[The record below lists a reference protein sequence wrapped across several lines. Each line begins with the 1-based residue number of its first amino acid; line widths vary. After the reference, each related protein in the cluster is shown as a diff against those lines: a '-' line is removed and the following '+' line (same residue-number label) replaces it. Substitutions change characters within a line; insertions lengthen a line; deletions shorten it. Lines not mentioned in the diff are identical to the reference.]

1 MTRTA
6 KVFILSNPILYAR
19 AWDALRGTLMS
30 EGDVRRIPTGVAD
43 FDSIIQGGMPAGSLV
58 LLLGDVGGGGLEF
71 ALTSAA
77 KIGIVKEFP
86 ETRAFMLGDA
96 GKNGILPE
104 KMCYVTFSR
113 SRDDLLREVKMSFNK
128 DFYESLKNNLVFR
141 DFSKNYFMHSVVPM
155 AWVDSEESG
164 VFSDKKEDGLMASF
178 VDFLDGNAPG
188 SVIIIDSLTDLV
200 VSETINFQDVIALL
214 KGMQRMS
221 KKWGSVIYVML
232 TDEIL
237 DRKRQQM
244 VIDSVDGVL
253 KFEWAKFHHTSKRQ
267 RYLYVEKFMS
277 VLPHLDQER
286 IARFATL
293 ITSQS
298 GFVVINTERVG

>member
-1 MTRTA
+1 
-6 KVFILSNPILYAR
+6 
-19 AWDALRGTLMS
+19 MS
-30 EGDVRRIPTGVAD
+30 EGDVLRVPTGVAD
-43 FDSIIQGGMPAGSLV
+43 FDSIIQGGMPLGSVV

-77 KIGIVKEFP
+77 KIGIVKEYP
-86 ETRAFMLGDA
+86 DTRNFILGDA
-96 GKNGILPE
+96 GKGGLLPE

-113 SRDDLLREVKMSFNK
+113 SRDDLLREVKMSFNR
-128 DFYESLKNNLVFR
+128 DFYESLTTNLVFK
-141 DFSKNYFMHSVVPM
+141 DFSKDYFMHPVVPTSR
-155 AWVDSEESG
+155 VGSDQSG
-164 VFSDKKEDGLMASF
+164 LFSDKKQDGLLESL
-178 VDFLDGNAPG
+178 VDFLDSNATK
-188 SVIIIDSLTDLV
+188 SMVIIDSLTDLV
-200 VSETINFQDVIALL
+200 VSESVDFQDLVALL
-214 KGMQRMS
+214 KGIQRMS
-221 KKWGSVIYVML
+221 KKWGSVFYLVL

-244 VIDSVDGVL
+244 IIDSVDGVL

>member
-1 MTRTA
+1 M
-6 KVFILSNPILYAR
+6 
-19 AWDALRGTLMS
+19 LR
-30 EGDVRRIPTGVAD
+30 VPTGVAD
-43 FDSIIQGGMPAGSLV
+43 FDSIIQGGMPLGSVV

-86 ETRAFMLGDA
+86 DTRNFMLGDA
-96 GKNGILPE
+96 GKGGLLPD

-113 SRDDLLREVKMSFNK
+113 SRDDVLREVKMSFNR
-128 DFYESLKNNLVFR
+128 DFFESLSTNLIFK
-141 DFSKNYFMHSVVPM
+141 DFSKDYFMHTVVPTS
-155 AWVDSEESG
+155 WVGSDQSG
-164 VFSDKKEDGLMASF
+164 LFSDKKQDGLLESL
-178 VDFLDGNAPG
+178 VDFLEANAPK
-188 SVIIIDSLTDLV
+188 SMVIIDSLTDLV
-200 VSETINFQDVIALL
+200 VSESVDFQDLVALL
-214 KGMQRMS
+214 KGIQRMS
-221 KKWGSVIYVML
+221 KTWGSVFYFVL

-244 VIDSVDGVL
+244 IIDSVDGVL

>member
-1 MTRTA
+1 
-6 KVFILSNPILYAR
+6 
-19 AWDALRGTLMS
+19 MS
-30 EGDVRRIPTGVAD
+30 EGDVDRMPTGVAD
-43 FDSIIQGGMPAGSLV
+43 FDSIMQGGLPVGSVV
-58 LLLGDVGGGGLEF
+58 LLLGDVGGGGHEF

-77 KIGIVKEFP
+77 KIGIVKEYP
-86 ETRAFMLGDA
+86 DTRQFMLGDA
-96 GKNGILPE
+96 GKNGRLPE

-113 SRDDLLREVKMSFNK
+113 SRDDILRDVKLSFNK
-128 DFYESLKNNLVFR
+128 DFYESLSNTLLFK
-141 DFSKNYFMHSVVPM
+141 DFSRDYFMHTVVPTS
-155 AWVDSEESG
+155 WVGNEQAG
-164 VFSDKKEDGLMASF
+164 LFSADKKQDGLLESL
-178 VDFLDGNAPG
+178 VDFLDNNAPR
-188 SVIIIDSLTDLV
+188 SMVILDSLTDLV
-200 VSETINFQDVIALL
+200 VSETIPFQDLVALL
-214 KGMQRMS
+214 KGMQRMA
-221 KKWGSVIYVML
+221 KKWGSIIYLIL

-244 VIDSVDGVL
+244 IIDSVDGVF

-293 ITSQS
+293 ITAQS

>member
-1 MTRTA
+1 
-6 KVFILSNPILYAR
+6 
-19 AWDALRGTLMS
+19 MS
-30 EGDVRRIPTGVAD
+30 EGDVKRIPTGVAD
-43 FDSIIQGGMPAGSLV
+43 FDSIIQGGLPAGSVV

-86 ETRAFMLGDA
+86 DTRTFMLGDA
-96 GKNGILPE
+96 GKLGTLPQ
-104 KMCYVTFSR
+104 KMCYITFSR
-113 SRDDLLREVKMSFNK
+113 SRDDILQEVKMSFNK
-128 DFYESLKNNLVFR
+128 DFYQSLDSNLLFK
-141 DFSKNYFMHSVVPM
+141 DFSKDYFMHTLVPTT
-155 AWVDSEESG
+155 WLESG
-164 VFSDKKEDGLMASF
+164 QEGLFTDKKKDGLLESL

-188 SVIIIDSLTDLV
+188 SMVIIDSLTDLV
-200 VSETINFQDVIALL
+200 VSETVQFQDVIALL
-214 KGMQRMS
+214 KGIQRMS
-221 KKWGSVIYVML
+221 KKWGSVFYLIL

-244 VIDSVDGVL
+244 IIDSVDGVF

>member
-1 MTRTA
+1 
-6 KVFILSNPILYAR
+6 
-19 AWDALRGTLMS
+19 MS
-30 EGDVRRIPTGVAD
+30 EGDVQRMPTGVAD
-43 FDSIIQGGMPAGSLV
+43 FDSILQGGLPKGSVV

-86 ETRAFMLGDA
+86 DTRNFMLGDA
-96 GKNGILPE
+96 GKAGVLPD
-104 KMCYVTFSR
+104 KISYVTFSR
-113 SRDDLLREVKMSFNK
+113 SKEDILQEVKLSFNK
-128 DFYESLKNNLVFR
+128 DFYESLKGTLLFK
-141 DFSKNYFMHSVVPM
+141 DFSKDYFVHTVVPTN
-155 AWVDSEESG
+155 WLDSEESG
-164 VFSDKKEDGLMASF
+164 LFSDKKNDGLLESMA
-178 VDFLDGNAPG
+178 DFFDVNAPN
-188 SVIIIDSLTDLV
+188 SLVIIDSLTDLV
-200 VSETINFQDVIALL
+200 VSESINFQDVIALL
-214 KGMQRMS
+214 KGVQRMA
-221 KKWGSVIYVML
+221 KKWGAVFYVML

-253 KFEWAKFHHTSKRQ
+253 KFEWARFHHTSKRQ

-293 ITSQS
+293 ITAQS
-298 GFVVINTERVG
+298 GFVVINTERGG

>member
-1 MTRTA
+1 M
-6 KVFILSNPILYAR
+6 ILYAPSTR
-19 AWDALRGTLMS
+19 AELKLMS
-30 EGDVRRIPTGVAD
+30 EGDVDRIPTGVAD
-43 FDSIIQGGMPAGSLV
+43 FDSIIQGGLPVGSVV
-58 LLLGDVGGGGLEF
+58 LLLGDVGGGGHEF

-77 KIGIVKEFP
+77 KIGIVKEYP
-86 ETRAFMLGDA
+86 DTRAFMLGDA
-96 GKNGILPE
+96 GKNGLLPE
-104 KMCYVTFSR
+104 KTCYVTFSR
-113 SRDDLLREVKMSFNK
+113 SKEDILRDVKLSFNR
-128 DFYESLKNNLVFR
+128 DFYESLKSTLVFK
-141 DFSKNYFMHSVVPM
+141 DFSKNYFMHTVVPTT
-155 AWVDSEESG
+155 WVDVDNGHE
-164 VFSDKKEDGLMASF
+164 VMFSDEKKEKGNVLESF
-178 VDFLDGNAPG
+178 VDFLDANAPR
-188 SVIIIDSLTDLV
+188 SMVVVDSLTDLV
-200 VSETINFQDVIALL
+200 VSETVKFEDLVSLL
-214 KGMQRMS
+214 KGLQRMA
-221 KKWGSVIYVML
+221 KKWGSIFYLIL

-244 VIDSVDGVL
+244 IIDSVDGVF

>member
-1 MTRTA
+1 
-6 KVFILSNPILYAR
+6 
-19 AWDALRGTLMS
+19 MS
-30 EGDVRRIPTGVAD
+30 DGDVLRVPTGVAD
-43 FDSIIQGGMPAGSLV
+43 FDSIIQGGMPMGSVV

-86 ETRAFMLGDA
+86 DTRNFMLGDA
-96 GKNGILPE
+96 GKGGILPE
-104 KMCYVTFSR
+104 KMCYITFSR
-113 SRDDLLREVKMSFNK
+113 SKDDLLREVKMSFNK
-128 DFYESLKNNLVFR
+128 DFYASLSGGLLFK
-141 DFSKNYFMHSVVPM
+141 DFSKDYFMHTVVPTT
-155 AWVDSEESG
+155 WVDSDQSG
-164 VFSDKKEDGLMASF
+164 LFSEKPKDGLLESL
-178 VDFLDGNAPG
+178 VDFLDQNAPK
-188 SVIIIDSLTDLV
+188 SMVIIDSLTDLV
-200 VSETINFQDVIALL
+200 VSESVDFQDLVALL
-214 KGMQRMS
+214 KGIQRMA
-221 KKWGSVIYVML
+221 KKWGSVFYLVL

-244 VIDSVDGVL
+244 IIDSVDGVL

>member
-1 MTRTA
+1 
-6 KVFILSNPILYAR
+6 
-19 AWDALRGTLMS
+19 MS
-30 EGDVRRIPTGVAD
+30 EGDVQRMPTGVAD
-43 FDSIIQGGMPAGSLV
+43 FDSILQGGLPKGSVV

-86 ETRAFMLGDA
+86 DTRNFMLGDA
-96 GKNGILPE
+96 GKAGVLPD
-104 KMCYVTFSR
+104 KISYVTFSR
-113 SRDDLLREVKMSFNK
+113 SKEDILQEVKLSFNK
-128 DFYESLKNNLVFR
+128 DFFESLKGTLLFK
-141 DFSKNYFMHSVVPM
+141 DFSKDYFVHTVVPTN
-155 AWVDSEESG
+155 WLDSEESG
-164 VFSDKKEDGLMASF
+164 LFTDKKNDGLLESMA
-178 VDFLDGNAPG
+178 DFFDTNAPN
-188 SVIIIDSLTDLV
+188 SLVIIDSLTDLV
-200 VSETINFQDVIALL
+200 VSESVNFQDVIALL
-214 KGMQRMS
+214 KGIQRMA
-221 KKWGSVIYVML
+221 KKWGAVFYVML

-253 KFEWAKFHHTSKRQ
+253 KFEWARFHHTSKRQ

-293 ITSQS
+293 ITAQS

>member
-1 MTRTA
+1 
-6 KVFILSNPILYAR
+6 
-19 AWDALRGTLMS
+19 MS
-30 EGDVRRIPTGVAD
+30 EGDVQRIPTGVAD
-43 FDSIIQGGMPAGSLV
+43 FDSIIQGGLPAGSVV
-58 LLLGDVGGGGLEF
+58 LLLGDVGGGGHEF

-86 ETRAFMLGDA
+86 DTRSFMLGDA
-96 GKNGILPE
+96 GKNGVLPD
-104 KMCYVTFSR
+104 KMCYITFSR
-113 SRDDLLREVKMSFNK
+113 SRNDILQDVKLSFNK
-128 DFYESLKNNLVFR
+128 DFYESLKTNLLFK
-141 DFSKNYFMHSVVPM
+141 DFSKDYFMHTVVPTS
-155 AWVDSEESG
+155 WLDSEETQG
-164 VFSDKKEDGLMASF
+164 IFSDKKKDGLLESL
-178 VDFLDGNAPG
+178 VDFLDVNAPK
-188 SVIIIDSLTDLV
+188 SMVIMDSLTDLV
-200 VSETINFQDVIALL
+200 VSETIPFQDVVALL
-214 KGMQRMS
+214 KGIQRMA
-221 KKWGSVIYVML
+221 KKWGSVFYLVL

-244 VIDSVDGVL
+244 IIDSVDGVL

>member
-1 MTRTA
+1 
-6 KVFILSNPILYAR
+6 
-19 AWDALRGTLMS
+19 MS
-30 EGDVRRIPTGVAD
+30 EGDVLRIPTGVAD
-43 FDSIIQGGMPAGSLV
+43 FDSIIQGGMPIGSVV

-86 ETRAFMLGDA
+86 DTRNFMLGDA
-96 GKNGILPE
+96 GKGGVLPE

-113 SRDDLLREVKMSFNK
+113 SKDDLLNEVKMSFNR
-128 DFYESLKNNLVFR
+128 DFYESLSGGLLFK
-141 DFSKNYFMHSVVPM
+141 DFSKDYFTHTVVPTS
-155 AWVDSEESG
+155 WVGSDQSGLFSGETKDGILES
-164 VFSDKKEDGLMASF
+164 L
-178 VDFLDGNAPG
+178 VDFLDQNAPK
-188 SVIIIDSLTDLV
+188 SMVIIDSLTDLV
-200 VSETINFQDVIALL
+200 VSESVDFQDLVALV
-214 KGMQRMS
+214 KGIQRMA
-221 KKWGSVIYVML
+221 KKWGSIFYLVL

-244 VIDSVDGVL
+244 LIDSVDGVL

>member
-1 MTRTA
+1 
-6 KVFILSNPILYAR
+6 
-19 AWDALRGTLMS
+19 MS
-30 EGDVRRIPTGVAD
+30 EGDVDRIPTGVAD
-43 FDSIIQGGMPAGSLV
+43 FDSIMQGGLPVGSVV
-58 LLLGDVGGGGLEF
+58 LLLGDVGGGGHEF

-77 KIGIVKEFP
+77 KIGIVKEYP
-86 ETRAFMLGDA
+86 DTRQFMLGDA
-96 GKNGILPE
+96 GKNGRLPE

-113 SRDDLLREVKMSFNK
+113 SRDDILRDVKLSFNK
-128 DFYESLKNNLVFR
+128 DFYESLNNTLLFK
-141 DFSKNYFMHSVVPM
+141 DFSRDYFMHTVVPTS
-155 AWVDSEESG
+155 WVESEQTG
-164 VFSDKKEDGLMASF
+164 LFSTDKKQDGLLETL
-178 VDFLDGNAPG
+178 VDFLDSNAPR
-188 SVIIIDSLTDLV
+188 SMVIMDSLTDLV
-200 VSETINFQDVIALL
+200 VSETIPFQDLVAFL
-214 KGMQRMS
+214 KGMQRMA
-221 KKWGSVIYVML
+221 KKWGSIFYLIL

-244 VIDSVDGVL
+244 IIDSVDGVF

-293 ITSQS
+293 ITAQS

>member
-1 MTRTA
+1 M
-6 KVFILSNPILYAR
+6 SDG
-19 AWDALRGTLMS
+19 DALR
-30 EGDVRRIPTGVAD
+30 VPTGVAD
-43 FDSIIQGGMPAGSLV
+43 FDSIIQGGMPLGSVV

-86 ETRAFMLGDA
+86 DTRNFMLGDA
-96 GKNGILPE
+96 GKNGILPD

-113 SRDDLLREVKMSFNK
+113 SKDDVLREVKMSFNR
-128 DFYESLKNNLVFR
+128 DFYESLNTCLLFK
-141 DFSKNYFMHSVVPM
+141 DFSKDYFMHTVVPTS
-155 AWVDSEESG
+155 WVGSDQSG
-164 VFSDKKEDGLMASF
+164 LFSDKKQDGVLESL
-178 VDFLDGNAPG
+178 VDFLETNAPK
-188 SVIIIDSLTDLV
+188 SMVIIDSLTDLV
-200 VSETINFQDVIALL
+200 VSESVNFQDLVALL
-214 KGMQRMS
+214 KGIQRMA
-221 KKWGSVIYVML
+221 KKWGSVFYFVL

-244 VIDSVDGVL
+244 IIDSVDGVL

>member
-1 MTRTA
+1 
-6 KVFILSNPILYAR
+6 
-19 AWDALRGTLMS
+19 MS
-30 EGDVRRIPTGVAD
+30 DGDVLRVPTGVAD
-43 FDSIIQGGMPAGSLV
+43 FDSIIQGGMPMGSVV

-86 ETRAFMLGDA
+86 DTRNFMLGDA
-96 GKNGILPE
+96 GKGGILPE
-104 KMCYVTFSR
+104 KMCYITFSR
-113 SRDDLLREVKMSFNK
+113 SKDDLLREVKMSFNK
-128 DFYESLKNNLVFR
+128 DFYASLSSGLLFK
-141 DFSKNYFMHSVVPM
+141 DFSKDYFMHTVVPTT
-155 AWVDSEESG
+155 WVDSDQSGLFSEKSSNGLLES
-164 VFSDKKEDGLMASF
+164 L
-178 VDFLDGNAPG
+178 VDFLDQNAPK
-188 SVIIIDSLTDLV
+188 SMVIIDSLTDLV
-200 VSETINFQDVIALL
+200 VSESVDFQDLVALL
-214 KGMQRMS
+214 KGIQRMA
-221 KKWGSVIYVML
+221 KKWGSVFYIVL

-244 VIDSVDGVL
+244 IIDSVDGVL

>member
-1 MTRTA
+1 
-6 KVFILSNPILYAR
+6 
-19 AWDALRGTLMS
+19 MS
-30 EGDVRRIPTGVAD
+30 EGDVLRVPTGVAD
-43 FDSIIQGGMPAGSLV
+43 FDSIIQGGMPLGSVV

-77 KIGIVKEFP
+77 KIGIVKEYP
-86 ETRAFMLGDA
+86 DTRNFILGDA
-96 GKNGILPE
+96 GKGGLLPE

-113 SRDDLLREVKMSFNK
+113 SRDDLLREVKMSFNR
-128 DFYESLKNNLVFR
+128 DFYESLTANLVFK
-141 DFSKNYFMHSVVPM
+141 DFSKDYFMHTVVPTS
-155 AWVDSEESG
+155 WVGSDQSG
-164 VFSDKKEDGLMASF
+164 LFSDKKQDGLLESL
-178 VDFLDGNAPG
+178 VDFLDSNATK
-188 SVIIIDSLTDLV
+188 SMVIIDSLTDLV
-200 VSETINFQDVIALL
+200 VSESVDFQDLVALL
-214 KGMQRMS
+214 KGIQRMS
-221 KKWGSVIYVML
+221 KKWGSVFYLVL

-244 VIDSVDGVL
+244 IIDSVDGVL

>member
-1 MTRTA
+1 
-6 KVFILSNPILYAR
+6 
-19 AWDALRGTLMS
+19 MS
-30 EGDVRRIPTGVAD
+30 EGDVLRVPTGVAD
-43 FDSIIQGGMPAGSLV
+43 FDSIIQGGMPLGSVV

-86 ETRAFMLGDA
+86 DTRNFMLGDA
-96 GKNGILPE
+96 GKGGILPE

-113 SRDDLLREVKMSFNK
+113 SRDDVLREVKMSFNR
-128 DFYESLKNNLVFR
+128 DFYDSLNTCLIFK
-141 DFSKNYFMHSVVPM
+141 DFSKDYFMHTVVPTS
-155 AWVDSEESG
+155 WVGSDQSG
-164 VFSDKKEDGLMASF
+164 LFADKKQDGLLESL
-178 VDFLDGNAPG
+178 VDFLDTNAPR
-188 SVIIIDSLTDLV
+188 SMVIIDSLTDLV
-200 VSETINFQDVIALL
+200 VSESVDFQDLVALL
-214 KGMQRMS
+214 KGIQRMS
-221 KKWGSVIYVML
+221 KKWGSVFYLIL

-244 VIDSVDGVL
+244 IIDSVDGVL

>member
-1 MTRTA
+1 
-6 KVFILSNPILYAR
+6 
-19 AWDALRGTLMS
+19 MS
-30 EGDVRRIPTGVAD
+30 EGDAQRIPTGVAD
-43 FDSIIQGGMPAGSLV
+43 FDSIIQGGLPVGSVV

-77 KIGIVKEFP
+77 KLGIVREFP
-86 ETRAFMLGDA
+86 DTRTFMLGDA
-96 GKNGILPE
+96 GKDGMLPE
-104 KMCYVTFSR
+104 KICYITFSR
-113 SRDDLLREVKMSFNK
+113 AKDDILQDVKMSFNK
-128 DFYESLKNNLVFR
+128 DFYDSLRTSLLFR
-141 DFSKNYFMHSVVPM
+141 DFSKDYFMHTVVPTS
-155 AWVDSEESG
+155 WVDTDQTG
-164 VFSDKKEDGLMASF
+164 LFSDKKEDGLLVSM
-178 VDFLDGNAPG
+178 VDFLETNAPK
-188 SVIIIDSLTDLV
+188 SMVIVDSLTDLV
-200 VSETINFQDVIALL
+200 VSETVSFQDVISLL
-214 KGMQRMS
+214 KGIQRMA
-221 KKWGSVIYVML
+221 KKWGAVFYLLL

-244 VIDSVDGVL
+244 IIDSVDGVL

>member
-1 MTRTA
+1 
-6 KVFILSNPILYAR
+6 
-19 AWDALRGTLMS
+19 
-30 EGDVRRIPTGVAD
+30 
-43 FDSIIQGGMPAGSLV
+43 
-58 LLLGDVGGGGLEF
+58 LLGDVGGGGLEF

-77 KIGIVKEFP
+77 KLGIVKEFP
-86 ETRAFMLGDA
+86 DTRTFMLGDA
-96 GKNGILPE
+96 GKNGLLPE
-104 KMCYVTFSR
+104 KVCYITFSR
-113 SRDDLLREVKMSFNK
+113 ARDDILQDVKMSFNK
-128 DFYESLKNNLVFR
+128 DFYESLSTSLLFR
-141 DFSKNYFMHSVVPM
+141 DFSKDYFMHTVVPTS
-155 AWVDSEESG
+155 WVDSEHAG
-164 VFSDKKEDGLMASF
+164 IFTDKKEDGLLVSM
-178 VDFLDGNAPG
+178 VDFLEANAPK
-188 SVIIIDSLTDLV
+188 SMVIVDSLTDLV
-200 VSETINFQDVIALL
+200 VSDTVNFQDVISLL
-214 KGMQRMS
+214 KGIQRMA
-221 KKWGSVIYVML
+221 KKWGAVFYLLL

-244 VIDSVDGVL
+244 IIDSVDGVL

>member
-1 MTRTA
+1 
-6 KVFILSNPILYAR
+6 
-19 AWDALRGTLMS
+19 MS
-30 EGDVRRIPTGVAD
+30 EGDVQRIPTGVAD
-43 FDSIIQGGMPAGSLV
+43 FDSIIQGGLPAGSVV
-58 LLLGDVGGGGLEF
+58 LLLGDVGGGGHEF

-86 ETRAFMLGDA
+86 DTRSFMLGDA
-96 GKNGILPE
+96 GKNGVLPD
-104 KMCYVTFSR
+104 KMCYITFSR
-113 SRDDLLREVKMSFNK
+113 SRNDILQDVRLSFNK
-128 DFYESLKNNLVFR
+128 DFYESLKTNLLFK
-141 DFSKNYFMHSVVPM
+141 DFSKDYFMHTVVPTS
-155 AWVDSEESG
+155 WLDSEETQG
-164 VFSDKKEDGLMASF
+164 IFSDKKKDGLLESL
-178 VDFLDGNAPG
+178 VDFLDVNAPK
-188 SVIIIDSLTDLV
+188 SMVIMDSLTDLV
-200 VSETINFQDVIALL
+200 VSETIPFQDVIALL
-214 KGMQRMS
+214 KGIQRMA
-221 KKWGSVIYVML
+221 KKWSSVFYLIL

-244 VIDSVDGVL
+244 IIDSVDGVL

>member
-1 MTRTA
+1 
-6 KVFILSNPILYAR
+6 
-19 AWDALRGTLMS
+19 MS
-30 EGDVRRIPTGVAD
+30 EGDVQRIPTGVAD
-43 FDSIIQGGMPAGSLV
+43 FDSIIQGGLPAGSVV
-58 LLLGDVGGGGLEF
+58 LLLGDVGGGGHEF

-86 ETRAFMLGDA
+86 DTRAFMLGDA
-96 GKNGILPE
+96 GKNGVLPD
-104 KMCYVTFSR
+104 KMCYITFSR
-113 SRDDLLREVKMSFNK
+113 SRNDILQDVKLSFNK
-128 DFYESLKNNLVFR
+128 DFYESLRTSLLFK
-141 DFSKNYFMHSVVPM
+141 DFSKDYFMHTVVPTS
-155 AWVDSEESG
+155 WLDSEETQG
-164 VFSDKKEDGLMASF
+164 IFSDKKKDGLLESL
-178 VDFLDGNAPG
+178 VDFLDVNAPK
-188 SVIIIDSLTDLV
+188 SMVIMDSLTDLV
-200 VSETINFQDVIALL
+200 VSETIPFQDVIALL
-214 KGMQRMS
+214 KGIQRMA
-221 KKWGSVIYVML
+221 KKWGSVFYLVL

-244 VIDSVDGVL
+244 IIDSVDGVF

>member
-1 MTRTA
+1 
-6 KVFILSNPILYAR
+6 
-19 AWDALRGTLMS
+19 MS
-30 EGDVRRIPTGVAD
+30 EGKVARTPTGVAD
-43 FDSIIQGGMPAGSLV
+43 FDSIIGGGIPLGSVV

-77 KIGIVKEFP
+77 KIGLVKEFP
-86 ETRAFMLGDA
+86 ETRSFMMGHA
-96 GKNGILPE
+96 GKDGILPD
-104 KMCYVTFSR
+104 KMAYITFSR
-113 SRDDLLREVKMSFNK
+113 SKEDVLREVSLSFTRDFHESIESNLLFKDFSKGYFMRTVVPTSWVGSDGSELFAENREDDLL
-128 DFYESLKNNLVFR
+128 ESLVT
-141 DFSKNYFMHSVVPM
+141 
-155 AWVDSEESG
+155 
-164 VFSDKKEDGLMASF
+164 
-178 VDFLDGNAPG
+178 FLDANAPR
-188 SVIIIDSLTDLV
+188 SLIVIDSLTDLV
-200 VSETINFQDVIALL
+200 VSETVRFEDVVALL

-221 KKWGSVIYVML
+221 KKWQSVFYVLL

-237 DRKRQQM
+237 DRRKQQM
-244 VIDSVDGVL
+244 IIDSVDGVL
-253 KFEWAKFHHTSKRQ
+253 RFEWAKFHHTSKRQ

>member
-1 MTRTA
+1 
-6 KVFILSNPILYAR
+6 
-19 AWDALRGTLMS
+19 MS
-30 EGDVRRIPTGVAD
+30 EGDVRRVPTGVAD
-43 FDSIIQGGMPAGSLV
+43 FDSIVQGGLPVGSVV

-71 ALTSAA
+71 AITSAA

-86 ETRAFMLGDA
+86 ETRSFMLGDA
-96 GKNGILPE
+96 GRGGTLPD

-113 SRDDLLREVKMSFNK
+113 SRDDILREVKMSFNK
-128 DFYESLKNNLVFR
+128 DFYDSLNTTLLFK
-141 DFSKNYFMHSVVPM
+141 DFSKSYFMHTVVPTS
-155 AWVDSEESG
+155 WVDSDQSG
-164 VFSDKKEDGLMASF
+164 LFSDKKEDGLLESL
-178 VDFLDGNAPG
+178 VDFLDTNATN
-188 SVIIIDSLTDLV
+188 SMIIIDSLTDLV
-200 VSETINFQDVIALL
+200 VSETVDFQHVVSLL
-214 KGMQRMS
+214 KGMQRMA
-221 KKWGSVIYVML
+221 KKWNSVIYLLL

-237 DRKRQQM
+237 DKKRQQM
-244 VIDSVDGVL
+244 IIDSVDGVL

>member
-1 MTRTA
+1 
-6 KVFILSNPILYAR
+6 
-19 AWDALRGTLMS
+19 MS
-30 EGDVRRIPTGVAD
+30 EGDVRRVPTGVAD
-43 FDSIIQGGMPAGSLV
+43 FDSIVQGGLPVGSVV

-71 ALTSAA
+71 AITSAA

-86 ETRAFMLGDA
+86 ETRSFMLGDA
-96 GKNGILPE
+96 GRGGTLPD

-113 SRDDLLREVKMSFNK
+113 SRDDILREVKMSFNK
-128 DFYESLKNNLVFR
+128 DFYDSLNTTLLFK
-141 DFSKNYFMHSVVPM
+141 DFSKSYYMHTVVPTS
-155 AWVDSEESG
+155 WVDSDQAG
-164 VFSDKKEDGLMASF
+164 LFSDKKEDGLLESL
-178 VDFLDGNAPG
+178 VDFLDTNATN
-188 SVIIIDSLTDLV
+188 SMIIIDSLTDLV
-200 VSETINFQDVIALL
+200 VSETVDFQHVVSLL
-214 KGMQRMS
+214 KGMQRMA
-221 KKWGSVIYVML
+221 KKWNSVIYLLL

-237 DRKRQQM
+237 DKKRQQM
-244 VIDSVDGVL
+244 IIDSVDGVL

>member
-1 MTRTA
+1 
-6 KVFILSNPILYAR
+6 
-19 AWDALRGTLMS
+19 MS
-30 EGDVRRIPTGVAD
+30 EGDVLRVPTGVAD
-43 FDSIIQGGMPAGSLV
+43 FDSIIQGGMPMGSVV

-86 ETRAFMLGDA
+86 DTRNFMLGDA
-96 GKNGILPE
+96 GKGGILPE

-113 SRDDLLREVKMSFNK
+113 SRDDVLREVKMSFNR
-128 DFYESLKNNLVFR
+128 DFYESLNTVLVFK
-141 DFSKNYFMHSVVPM
+141 DFSKDYFMHTVVPTS
-155 AWVDSEESG
+155 WVGSDQTG
-164 VFSDKKEDGLMASF
+164 LFSDKKQDGLLESL
-178 VDFLDGNAPG
+178 VDFLDANATR
-188 SVIIIDSLTDLV
+188 SMVIIDSLTDLV
-200 VSETINFQDVIALL
+200 VSDSVDFQDLVALL
-214 KGMQRMS
+214 KGIQRMA
-221 KKWGSVIYVML
+221 KKWGSVFYFVL

-244 VIDSVDGVL
+244 IIDSMDGVL

>member
-1 MTRTA
+1 
-6 KVFILSNPILYAR
+6 
-19 AWDALRGTLMS
+19 MS
-30 EGDVRRIPTGVAD
+30 EGDVQRIPTGVAD
-43 FDSIIQGGMPAGSLV
+43 FDSIIQGGLPAGSVV
-58 LLLGDVGGGGLEF
+58 LLLGDVGGGGHEF

-86 ETRAFMLGDA
+86 DTRTFMLGDA
-96 GKNGILPE
+96 GKNGVLPD
-104 KMCYVTFSR
+104 KMCYITFSR
-113 SRDDLLREVKMSFNK
+113 SRNDILQDVRLSFNK
-128 DFYESLKNNLVFR
+128 DFYESLKTNLLFK
-141 DFSKNYFMHSVVPM
+141 DFSKDYFMHTVVPTS
-155 AWVDSEESG
+155 WLDSEETQSI
-164 VFSDKKEDGLMASF
+164 FSDKKKDGLLESL
-178 VDFLDGNAPG
+178 VDFLDVNAPK
-188 SVIIIDSLTDLV
+188 SMVIMDSLTDLV
-200 VSETINFQDVIALL
+200 VSETIPFQDVIALL
-214 KGMQRMS
+214 KGIQRMA
-221 KKWGSVIYVML
+221 KKWNSVFYLVL

-244 VIDSVDGVL
+244 IIDSVDGVL

>member
-1 MTRTA
+1 
-6 KVFILSNPILYAR
+6 
-19 AWDALRGTLMS
+19 MS
-30 EGDVRRIPTGVAD
+30 EGDAQRVPTGVAD
-43 FDSIIQGGMPAGSLV
+43 FDSIIQGGLPSGSVV

-96 GKNGILPE
+96 GKHGLLPD
-104 KMCYVTFSR
+104 KMCYITFSR
-113 SRDDLLREVKMSFNK
+113 SKEDILQEVKMSFNK
-128 DFYESLKNNLVFR
+128 DFYDSLKHNLLFK
-141 DFSKNYFMHSVVPM
+141 DFSKDYFVHTVVPTSWLD
-155 AWVDSEESG
+155 AEASG
-164 VFSDKKEDGLMASF
+164 VFSDKKQDGLMESL
-178 VDFLDGNAPG
+178 VDFLDTNAPR
-188 SVIIIDSLTDLV
+188 SLVIVDSLTDLV

-214 KGMQRMS
+214 KGIQRMA
-221 KKWGSVIYVML
+221 KKWGSVFYLIL

-244 VIDSVDGVL
+244 IIDSVDGVF

>member
-1 MTRTA
+1 M
-6 KVFILSNPILYAR
+6 
-19 AWDALRGTLMS
+19 
-30 EGDVRRIPTGVAD
+30 PTGVAD
-43 FDSIIQGGMPAGSLV
+43 FDSIIQGGMPVGSVV

-86 ETRAFMLGDA
+86 ETRNFMLGDA
-96 GKNGILPE
+96 GRGGLLPE
-104 KMCYVTFSR
+104 RMCYVTFSR
-113 SRDDLLREVKMSFNK
+113 SRDDILREVKMSFNK
-128 DFYESLKNNLVFR
+128 DFYDSLSTTLLFK
-141 DFSKNYFMHSVVPM
+141 DFSKGYFMHTVVPTT
-155 AWVDSEESG
+155 WVDSDQTG
-164 VFSDKKEDGLMASF
+164 LFSDNKENGLLESL
-178 VDFLDGNAPG
+178 VDFLDSNATN
-188 SVIIIDSLTDLV
+188 SMIIVDSLTDLV
-200 VSETINFQDVIALL
+200 VSETVDFEHVVSLL

-221 KKWGSVIYVML
+221 KKWNSVFYLLL
-232 TDEIL
+232 TDNIL

>member
-1 MTRTA
+1 
-6 KVFILSNPILYAR
+6 
-19 AWDALRGTLMS
+19 MS
-30 EGDVRRIPTGVAD
+30 EGDVLRVPTGVAD
-43 FDSIIQGGMPAGSLV
+43 FDSIIQGGVPLGSVV

-86 ETRAFMLGDA
+86 DTRNFMLGDA
-96 GKNGILPE
+96 GKGGILPE

-113 SRDDLLREVKMSFNK
+113 SRDDVLREVKMSFNR
-128 DFYESLKNNLVFR
+128 DFYDSLNTSLIFK
-141 DFSKNYFMHSVVPM
+141 DFSKDYFMHTVVPTS
-155 AWVDSEESG
+155 WVGSDQSG
-164 VFSDKKEDGLMASF
+164 LFADKKQDGLLESL
-178 VDFLDGNAPG
+178 VDFLDTNAPR
-188 SVIIIDSLTDLV
+188 SMVIIDSLTDLV
-200 VSETINFQDVIALL
+200 VSESVDFQDLVALL
-214 KGMQRMS
+214 KGIQRMS
-221 KKWGSVIYVML
+221 KRWGSVFYLVL

-244 VIDSVDGVL
+244 IIDSVDGVL

>member
-1 MTRTA
+1 
-6 KVFILSNPILYAR
+6 
-19 AWDALRGTLMS
+19 MS
-30 EGDVRRIPTGVAD
+30 EGDAQRIPTGVAD
-43 FDSIIQGGMPAGSLV
+43 FDSIIQGGLPVGSVV

-77 KIGIVKEFP
+77 KLGIVREFP
-86 ETRAFMLGDA
+86 DTRTFMLGDA
-96 GKNGILPE
+96 GKDGKLPE
-104 KMCYVTFSR
+104 KICYITFSR
-113 SRDDLLREVKMSFNK
+113 AKDDILQDVKMSFNK
-128 DFYESLKNNLVFR
+128 DFYDSLSTSLLFR
-141 DFSKNYFMHSVVPM
+141 DFSKDYFMHTVVPTS
-155 AWVDSEESG
+155 WVDTDQTG
-164 VFSDKKEDGLMASF
+164 LFSDKKEDGLLVSM
-178 VDFLDGNAPG
+178 VDFLETNAPK
-188 SVIIIDSLTDLV
+188 SMVIVDSLTDLV
-200 VSETINFQDVIALL
+200 VSETVSFQDVISLL
-214 KGMQRMS
+214 KGIQRMA
-221 KKWGSVIYVML
+221 KKWGAVFYLLL

-244 VIDSVDGVL
+244 IIDSVDGVL

>member
-1 MTRTA
+1 
-6 KVFILSNPILYAR
+6 
-19 AWDALRGTLMS
+19 MS
-30 EGDVRRIPTGVAD
+30 EGDVLRVPTGVAD
-43 FDSIIQGGMPAGSLV
+43 FDSIIQGGMPLGSVV

-86 ETRAFMLGDA
+86 DTRNFMLGDA
-96 GKNGILPE
+96 GKGGILPE

-113 SRDDLLREVKMSFNK
+113 SRDDVLREVKMSFNR
-128 DFYESLKNNLVFR
+128 DFYDSLNTSLIFK
-141 DFSKNYFMHSVVPM
+141 DFSKDYFMHTVVPTS
-155 AWVDSEESG
+155 WVGSDQSG
-164 VFSDKKEDGLMASF
+164 LFADKKQDGLLESL
-178 VDFLDGNAPG
+178 VDFLDTNAPK
-188 SVIIIDSLTDLV
+188 SMVILDSLTDLV
-200 VSETINFQDVIALL
+200 VSDSVDFQDLVALL
-214 KGMQRMS
+214 KGIQRMS
-221 KKWGSVIYVML
+221 KKWGSVFYLVL

-244 VIDSVDGVL
+244 IIDSVDGVL

>member
-1 MTRTA
+1 
-6 KVFILSNPILYAR
+6 
-19 AWDALRGTLMS
+19 
-30 EGDVRRIPTGVAD
+30 
-43 FDSIIQGGMPAGSLV
+43 MPLGSVV

-86 ETRAFMLGDA
+86 DTRNFMLGDA
-96 GKNGILPE
+96 GKGGILPE

-113 SRDDLLREVKMSFNK
+113 SRDDVLREVKMSFNR
-128 DFYESLKNNLVFR
+128 DFYDSLNTCLIFK
-141 DFSKNYFMHSVVPM
+141 DFSKDYFMHTVVPTS
-155 AWVDSEESG
+155 WVGSDQSG
-164 VFSDKKEDGLMASF
+164 LFADKKQDGLLESL
-178 VDFLDGNAPG
+178 VDFLDTNAPR
-188 SVIIIDSLTDLV
+188 SMVIIDSLTDLV
-200 VSETINFQDVIALL
+200 VSESVDFQDLVALL
-214 KGMQRMS
+214 KGIQRMS
-221 KKWGSVIYVML
+221 KKWGSVFYLIL

-244 VIDSVDGVL
+244 IIDSVDGVL

-267 RYLYVEKFMS
+267 RYLYVEKLMS